1 MKTLF
6 IIFWFL
12 VTVRTNPKQ
21 ITEVIHCTN
30 TNQVDS
36 ILCKYNLPFKA
47 DSIFKYSNFLEVR
60 KADLHI
66 YIEQKNEKRKNH

>member
-6 IIFWFL
+6 IILWFL

-21 ITEVIHCTN
+21 ITEVIHCTD

-36 ILCKYNLPFKA
+36 ILYKYNLPLKA
-47 DSIFKYSNFLEVR
+47 DSIFKHSKFLEVR
-60 KADLHI
+60 TTDLHI
-66 YIEQKNEKRKNH
+66 YIEQKNEKKK